1 MKQFFI
7 IAISSFFILGTGMQ
21 SCNKHTCPTY
31 ASSAPSK
38 GVKKA
43 VKKSRAA
50 YDKGNAKKD
59 KKSSKGK
66 AKSGL

>member
-21 SCNKHTCPTY
+21 SCNKYTCPTY

-38 GVKKA
+38 WVNKA